1 MGDPARPFR
10 AATQARGRRKA
21 SIGGRDFLPGW
32 AIHHRDKEAFMKA
45 EENESPKSKPRL
57 NIPAGAM
64 VIIPLRSRV
73 LFPPMIMPVM
83 VRRAERLHAVE
94 ETVRQQLPIGFVT
107 QRDPNIDVPQ
117 PKDLYG
123 VGTAADVLR
132 MYTLPDGQR
141 QILVQG
147 RRRFEIAEFLE
158 TDPLLIARVT
168 MVEEKVPHTKEFE
181 ARILHLRQEAA
192 RALSLFPE
200 PVNELRSMIERI
212 EDPLSVIDV
221 VASTL
226 DLPSTEKQEILAILD
241 PEARAQRVSE
251 KLARQIELLELSR
264 KIGDENKESIDK
276 SQRQYFLREQ
286 LKAIQKELGEEAGKG
301 SEVEELRKQIYE
313 AKMPPEVETE
323 ALKELAR
330 FERIPEMAAEHS
342 LLRTYLDWLV
352 ELPWSVFSKEEID
365 MRRARE
371 IRAPTHYG
379 LEKVKKR
386 IIEFLAVRKLM
397 PQGKSPILCLIG
409 PPGVGKTSLG
419 QSIAR
424 AMNRKFVR
432 QSLGGVHDEADIR
445 GHRRTYIG
453 ALPGN
458 IIQGIRK
465 AGTRNPVFMLDE
477 VDKLSVSFHG
487 DPSAALLEVL
497 DPAQNATFQ
506 DHYIALPFDLS
517 QVLFIATANV
527 LDTIPSPLRD
537 RMEILEL
544 PGYIEEDKLAIAKG
558 YLVPRQ
564 TAENGLK
571 PENISFTDEA
581 IREIIRSY
589 TREAGVRQLERE
601 LGAVCRSV
609 ATRIAEGFN
618 ETITVK
624 PESIP
629 TYLGPQKFFNEI
641 ALRTSLPGVATGLAW
656 TPFGGE
662 ILFVEATKMA
672 GDGKLLLTGQLGDVM
687 KESAQ
692 AALSLV
698 KSRAETLGIDSD
710 IFKKND
716 LHIHIPAGAIPK
728 DGPSAGVTLFVALVS
743 LLTGRRIS
751 KDVAM
756 TGEISLRGLVV
767 PVGGI
772 KEKMLAA
779 KRAGI
784 SCVLLPELN
793 RKDLEEIPPAGRQGI
808 RFEFLQTA
816 DEALRLAL
824 EPEAPGGFSPG
835 DRLAA
840 RPLS

>member
-1 MGDPARPFR
+1 MSAE
-10 AATQARGRRKA
+10 TT
-21 SIGGRDFLPGW
+21 
-32 AIHHRDKEAFMKA
+32 EA
-45 EENESPKSKPRL
+45 PTTKPRL
-57 NIPAGAM
+57 DIPPGAL
-64 VIIPLRSRV
+64 VIIPMRNRV
-73 LFPPMIMPVM
+73 LYPSMVMPLM
-83 VRRAERLHAVE
+83 VGSPARLQAVE
-94 ETVRQQLPIGFVT
+94 EAVRQQVPIGFIV
-107 QRDPNIDVPQ
+107 QRDPNTDSPQ
-117 PKDLYG
+117 QKDLYE

-132 MYTLPDGQR
+132 MFTLPDGRR
-141 QILVQG
+141 QVIVQG
-147 RRRFEIAEFLE
+147 RRRFEIGEVIQTE
-158 TDPLLIARVT
+158 PVLIARVT
-168 MVEEKVPHTKEFE
+168 MVEETVPATKEFA
-181 ARILHLRQEAA
+181 ARIIHLRQEAA
-192 RALSLFPE
+192 RALSLFPD
-200 PVNELRSMIERI
+200 PMNELKAMIERI
-212 EDPLSVIDV
+212 EDPISVIDMI
-221 VASTL
+221 ASTL
-226 DLPSTEKQEILAILD
+226 DLPTVEKQEILATLD
-241 PEARAQRVSE
+241 PETRAQKVSE

-264 KIGDENKESIDK
+264 KIGDETKDSMDK

-286 LKAIQKELGEEAGKG
+286 LKAIRKELGEDDGKAG
-301 SEVEELRKQIYE
+301 EIDELRSKLQE
-313 AKMPPEVETE
+313 AKMPPEVEKE
-323 ALKELAR
+323 ALKELTR
-330 FERIPEMAAEHS
+330 FERIPEMAPEHS
-342 LLRTYLDWLV
+342 LLRTYFDWLID
-352 ELPWSVFSKEEID
+352 LPWSISTKEEID
-365 MRRARE
+365 LPKARE
-371 IRAPTHYG
+371 ILDADHYG
-379 LEKVKKR
+379 LEKVKRR

-397 PQGKSPILCLIG
+397 PEGKSPILCLVG

-424 AMNRKFVR
+424 SMNRKFVR
-432 QSLGGVHDEADIR
+432 QSVGGVHDEADIR
-445 GHRRTYIG
+445 GHRRTYVG

-458 IIQGIRK
+458 IIQGIKK
-465 AGTRNPVFMLDE
+465 AGSKNPVFMLDE
-477 VDKLSVSFHG
+477 IDKLSASFHG

-497 DPAQNATFQ
+497 DPAQNASFQ
-506 DHYIALPFDLS
+506 DHYLALPFDLS

-527 LDTIPSPLRD
+527 LDTIPGPLRD

-544 PGYIEEDKLAIAKG
+544 PGYIEEEKLAIAKG
-558 YLVPRQ
+558 FLIPRQ
-564 TAENGLK
+564 IAENGLTAG
-571 PENISFTDEA
+571 EIIFTDDA
-581 IREIIRSY
+581 IREIIRGY

-609 ATRIAEGFN
+609 ATRVAEGFK
-618 ETITVK
+618 ETITVTQA
-624 PESIP
+624 SLHG
-629 TYLGPQKFFNEI
+629 YLGPQKFFNEI

-672 GDGKLLLTGQLGDVM
+672 GDGKLILTGQLGEVM

-698 KSRAETLGIDSD
+698 KSRADTLAIDPE
-710 IFKKND
+710 IFRKND

-756 TGEISLRGLVV
+756 TGEISLRGLVL

-793 RKDLEEIPPAGRQGI
+793 RRDLEEISVAGRAGI

-824 EPEAPGGFSPG
+824 EPEAPSGFSPG
-835 DRLAA
+835 ERLAA
-840 RPLS
+840 RSQF

>member
-1 MGDPARPFR
+1 MN
-10 AATQARGRRKA
+10 
-21 SIGGRDFLPGW
+21 
-32 AIHHRDKEAFMKA
+32 A
-45 EENESPKSKPRL
+45 EEQESPKSKPRL
-57 NIPAGAM
+57 NIPAGAL
-64 VIIPLRSRV
+64 VIIPLRNQV
-73 LFPPMIMPVM
+73 LFPSMIMPLM
-83 VRRAERLHAVE
+83 VRRPARLQAVE
-94 ETVRQQLPIGFVT
+94 ETVRQQQPIGFVV
-107 QRDPNIDVPQ
+107 QRDPNIEVAQ
-117 PKDLYG
+117 PKDLYE

-132 MYTLPDGQR
+132 MFTLPDGQR

-158 TDPLLIARVT
+158 TDPVLIARVT
-168 MVEEKVPHTKEFE
+168 MVEEKIPQTKEFE

-192 RALSLFPE
+192 RALSLFSE
-200 PVNELRSMIERI
+200 PMNELRSMIERI
-212 EDPLSVIDV
+212 EDPLSVIDMI
-221 VASTL
+221 ASTL
-226 DLPSTEKQEILAILD
+226 DLPTAEKQEILAILD
-241 PEARAQRVSE
+241 PETRAQRVSE

-264 KIGDENKESIDK
+264 KIGDETKESMDK

-286 LKAIQKELGEEAGKG
+286 LKAIQKELGEEDGKG
-301 SEVEELRKQIYE
+301 VEVEELRKKLYE
-313 AKMPPEVETE
+313 AKMPPEVEKE
-323 ALKELAR
+323 ALKELTR
-330 FERIPEMAAEHS
+330 LERISEMAPEHS
-342 LLRTYLDWLV
+342 LLRTYFDWLV
-352 ELPWSVFSKEEID
+352 ELPWSVFTKEEID
-365 MRRARE
+365 LPKARE
-371 IRAPTHYG
+371 ILDADHYG

-397 PQGKSPILCLIG
+397 PQGKSPILCLVG

-465 AGTRNPVFMLDE
+465 AGSRNPVFMLDE
-477 VDKLSVSFHG
+477 VDKLSASFQG
-487 DPSAALLEVL
+487 NPSAALLEVL
-497 DPAQNATFQ
+497 DPSQNSTFQ
-506 DHYIALPFDLS
+506 DHYLAVPFDLS

-527 LDTIPSPLRD
+527 LDTVPGPLRD

-544 PGYIEEDKLAIAKG
+544 PGYIEEEKLAIAKG

-564 TAENGLK
+564 IAENGLK
-571 PENISFTDEA
+571 SGDIDFTDDA

-601 LGAVCRSV
+601 LAAVCRSV
-609 ATRIAEGFN
+609 ATRIADGFN

-629 TYLGPQKFFNEI
+629 SYLGPQKFFNEI

-656 TPFGGE
+656 TPFGGD

-698 KSRAETLGIDSD
+698 KSRAEMLGIDPD
-710 IFKKND
+710 IFKKSD

-751 KDVAM
+751 KDIAM
-756 TGEISLRGLVV
+756 TGEISLRGLVL

-772 KEKMLAA
+772 KEKVLAA

-784 SCVLLPELN
+784 SSVLLPELN
-793 RKDLEEIPPAGRQGI
+793 RRDLEDIPPAGREGI
-808 RFEFLQTA
+808 RFEFLKTA

-835 DRLAA
+835 ERLAA
-840 RPLS
+840 RSRS

>member
-1 MGDPARPFR
+1 MN
-10 AATQARGRRKA
+10 
-21 SIGGRDFLPGW
+21 
-32 AIHHRDKEAFMKA
+32 A
-45 EENESPKSKPRL
+45 EETQSPKSKPRL
-57 NIPAGAM
+57 NIPAGAL
-64 VIIPLRSRV
+64 VIIPLRNRV
-73 LFPPMIMPVM
+73 LFPSMIMPLM
-83 VRRAERLHAVE
+83 VRRPARLQAVE
-94 ETVRQQLPIGFVT
+94 ESVRQQLPIGFVS
-107 QRDPNIDVPQ
+107 QRDPKIEVPQ

-123 VGTAADVLR
+123 VGTVADVLR
-132 MYTLPDGQR
+132 MFTLPDGQR
-141 QILVQG
+141 QIIVQG
-147 RRRFEIAEFLE
+147 RRRIEIGEFLE
-158 TDPLLIARVT
+158 TDPVLIARVT
-168 MVEEKVPHTKEFE
+168 MVEEKIPQTKEFE

-200 PVNELRSMIERI
+200 PMNELRSMIERI
-212 EDPLSVIDV
+212 EDPLSVIDMM
-221 VASTL
+221 ASTL
-226 DLPSTEKQEILAILD
+226 DLPSAEKQEILAILD
-241 PEARAQRVSE
+241 PETRAQRVSE

-264 KIGDENKESIDK
+264 KIGDETKESMDK

-286 LKAIQKELGEEAGKG
+286 LKAIQKELGEEDGKG
-301 SEVEELRKQIYE
+301 VETEELRRKLYE
-313 AKMPPEVETE
+313 AKMPPDVETE
-323 ALKELAR
+323 ALRELTR
-330 FERIPEMAAEHS
+330 LERIPEMAPEYS
-342 LLRTYLDWLV
+342 LLRTYFDWLV
-352 ELPWSVFSKEEID
+352 ELPWSIFTKEEID
-365 MRRARE
+365 LPKARE
-371 IRAPTHYG
+371 ILNADHHG

-397 PQGKSPILCLIG
+397 PHGKSPILCLVG

-445 GHRRTYIG
+445 GHRRTYVG

-465 AGTRNPVFMLDE
+465 AGSRNPVFMLDE
-477 VDKLSVSFHG
+477 VDKLSASFQG
-487 DPSAALLEVL
+487 NPSAALLEVL

-506 DHYIALPFDLS
+506 DHYLALPFDLS

-527 LDTIPSPLRD
+527 LDTIPGPLRD

-544 PGYIEEDKLAIAKG
+544 PGYIAEDKLAIAKG

-571 PENISFTDEA
+571 PGEIDFSDDA
-581 IREIIRSY
+581 VREIIRSY

-601 LGAVCRSV
+601 LARVCRSV
-609 ATRIAEGFN
+609 ATRIADGFN
-618 ETITVK
+618 QTVTVTV
-624 PESIP
+624 ESLHA
-629 TYLGPQKFFNEI
+629 YLGPQKFFNEI

-662 ILFVEATKMA
+662 ILFIEATKMP

-692 AALSLV
+692 AALSLF
-698 KSRAETLGIDSD
+698 KSRAETLGIDPD

-756 TGEISLRGLVV
+756 TGEISLRGLIL

-772 KEKMLAA
+772 KEKVLAA

-793 RKDLEEIPPAGRQGI
+793 RRDLEEISTSGREGI
-808 RFEFLQTA
+808 RFEFLKTA
-816 DEALRLAL
+816 DQALRLAL
-824 EPEAPGGFSPG
+824 EPEAPGDFFPSEG
-835 DRLAA
+835 LAA
-840 RPLS
+840 GSVS

>member
-1 MGDPARPFR
+1 MN
-10 AATQARGRRKA
+10 
-21 SIGGRDFLPGW
+21 
-32 AIHHRDKEAFMKA
+32 A
-45 EENESPKSKPRL
+45 EETETAKAKPRL
-57 NIPAGAM
+57 NIPADALI
-64 VIIPLRSRV
+64 IIPMRNRV
-73 LFPPMIMPVM
+73 VYPSMVMPLM
-83 VRRAERLHAVE
+83 VGRPARLQAVE
-94 ETVRQQLPIGFVT
+94 EAVRQQLPLGFVV
-107 QRDPNIDVPQ
+107 QRDPNMDAPQ

-132 MYTLPDGQR
+132 MFTLPDGRR
-141 QILVQG
+141 QVIVQG
-147 RRRFEIAEFLE
+147 RRRFEIGEFIE
-158 TDPLLIARVT
+158 TDPVLIARVT
-168 MVEEKVPHTKEFE
+168 MVEETIPQTKEFE

-200 PVNELRSMIERI
+200 PMNELRAMIERI
-212 EDPLSVIDV
+212 EDPLSVIDMI
-221 VASTL
+221 ASTL
-226 DLPSTEKQEILAILD
+226 DLPTAEKQEVLAILD
-241 PEARAQRVSE
+241 PETRAQKVSE
-251 KLARQIELLELSR
+251 KLARQIELLELSKKMR
-264 KIGDENKESIDK
+264 DDTRGSMDK

-286 LKAIQKELGEEAGKG
+286 LKAIQKELGEEDGKG
-301 SEVEELRKQIYE
+301 VEVEELRKKLYE
-313 AKMPPEVETE
+313 AKMPLEVEKE
-323 ALKELAR
+323 ALKELTR
-330 FERIPEMAAEHS
+330 LERIPEMAPEHS
-342 LLRTYLDWLV
+342 LLRTYFDWLV
-352 ELPWSVFSKEEID
+352 ELPWSIVTKEEID
-365 MRRARE
+365 LPKARE
-371 IRAPTHYG
+371 ILDADHYG

-397 PQGKSPILCLIG
+397 PEGKSPILCLVG

-458 IIQGIRK
+458 IIQGIKK
-465 AGTRNPVFMLDE
+465 AGSRNPVFMLDE
-477 VDKLSVSFHG
+477 VDKLSASFHG
-487 DPSAALLEVL
+487 NPSAALLEVL
-497 DPAQNATFQ
+497 DPSQNSTFQ
-506 DHYIALPFDLS
+506 DHYLAVPFDLT

-527 LDTIPSPLRD
+527 LDTVPGPLRD

-564 TAENGLK
+564 ISENGLK
-571 PENISFTDEA
+571 PGEINFTDDA
-581 IREIIRSY
+581 LREVIRSY

-609 ATRIAEGFN
+609 ATRVADGFK
-618 ETITVK
+618 EILTVNQ
-624 PESIP
+624 ESLHG
-629 TYLGPQKFFNEI
+629 YLGPQKFFNEI

-656 TPFGGE
+656 TPFGGD
-662 ILFVEATKMA
+662 ILFVEATKMV
-672 GDGKLLLTGQLGDVM
+672 GDGKLILTGQLGDVM

-698 KSRAETLGIDSD
+698 KSRADTLGIDPD

-743 LLTGRRIS
+743 LLKGRCIS

-756 TGEISLRGLVV
+756 TGEISLRGLVL

-793 RKDLEEIPPAGRQGI
+793 RRDLEEIPTAGREGI
-808 RFEFLQTA
+808 RFEFLKTA

-824 EPEAPGGFSPG
+824 EPEAPSGFSPAE
-835 DRLAA
+835 RLAA
-840 RPLS
+840 RPFS

>member
-1 MGDPARPFR
+1 MN
-10 AATQARGRRKA
+10 T
-21 SIGGRDFLPGW
+21 
-32 AIHHRDKEAFMKA
+32 EA
-45 EENESPKSKPRL
+45 EEKESAKSKQRL
-57 NIPAGAM
+57 NIPEGAL
-64 VIIPLRSRV
+64 VIIPMRNRV
-73 LFPPMIMPVM
+73 LFPAMMMPLS
-83 VRRAERLHAVE
+83 VRSPARRHAVE
-94 ETVRQQLPIGFVT
+94 EAVRQQVPIGFVV
-107 QRDPNIDVPQ
+107 QRDPNIEVPE

-123 VGTAADVLR
+123 VGTAADVVR
-132 MYTLPDGQR
+132 MFALPDGQR
-141 QILVQG
+141 QVLVQG
-147 RRRFEIAEFLE
+147 RRRFEIGEFLE
-158 TDPLLIARVT
+158 TDPVLIARVT
-168 MVEEKVPHTKEFE
+168 MVEEKIPQTKEFE

-200 PVNELRSMIERI
+200 PMNELRAMIERI
-212 EDPLSVIDV
+212 EDPLSVIDMI
-221 VASTL
+221 ASTL
-226 DLPSTEKQEILAILD
+226 DLPTAEKQEILGILD

-251 KLARQIELLELSR
+251 KLARQIELLELSK
-264 KIGDENKESIDK
+264 KIGAETKESMDK
-276 SQRQYFLREQ
+276 SQRQYFLHEQ
-286 LKAIQKELGEEAGKG
+286 LKAIQKELGETDGKG
-301 SEVEELRKQIYE
+301 VEVEELRKKLYD
-313 AKMPPEVETE
+313 AKMPPEVEKE

-330 FERIPEMAAEHS
+330 LERIPEAAPEHS
-342 LLRTYLDWLV
+342 LLRTYFDWLV
-352 ELPWSVFSKEEID
+352 ELPWSIFTEEEID
-365 MRRARE
+365 LPKARE
-371 IRAPTHYG
+371 ILDADHYG

-397 PQGKSPILCLIG
+397 PHGKSPILCFVG

-445 GHRRTYIG
+445 GHRRTYVG

-465 AGTRNPVFMLDE
+465 AGSRNPVFMLDE
-477 VDKLSVSFHG
+477 VDKLSASFHG

-497 DPAQNATFQ
+497 DPSQNSTFQ
-506 DHYIALPFDLS
+506 DHYLAVPFDLS

-527 LDTIPSPLRD
+527 LDTVPGPLRD

-629 TYLGPQKFFNEI
+629 TYLGPEKFFNEI

-656 TPFGGE
+656 TPFGGD

-698 KSRAETLGIDSD
+698 KSRAETLGIDPD

-756 TGEISLRGLVV
+756 TGEISLRGLVL

-772 KEKMLAA
+772 KEKVLAA

-793 RKDLEEIPPAGRQGI
+793 RRDMEEIPTSGREGI
-808 RFEFLQTA
+808 RFEFLKTA
-816 DEALRLAL
+816 DQALLLAL
-824 EPEAPGGFSPG
+824 EPEAPSGFSPG
-835 DRLAA
+835 ERLAA
-840 RPLS
+840 RSSRT

>member
-1 MGDPARPFR
+1 MN
-10 AATQARGRRKA
+10 
-21 SIGGRDFLPGW
+21 
-32 AIHHRDKEAFMKA
+32 A
-45 EENESPKSKPRL
+45 EHNESSKSMPRP
-57 NIPAGAM
+57 NIPAGAL
-64 VIIPLRSRV
+64 VIIPLRNRV
-73 LFPPMIMPVM
+73 LFPSMIMPLM
-83 VRRAERLHAVE
+83 VRRPARLQAVE

-107 QRDPNIDVPQ
+107 QRDPNIEVPE
-117 PKDLYG
+117 PKDLYE

-132 MYTLPDGQR
+132 MFTLPDGQR
-141 QILVQG
+141 QIFVQG
-147 RRRFEIAEFLE
+147 RRRFEIGEFLE

-168 MVEEKVPHTKEFE
+168 MVEEKIPQTKEFE

-200 PVNELRSMIERI
+200 PMSELSSMIERI
-212 EDPLSVIDV
+212 EDPLSVIDMI
-221 VASTL
+221 ASTL
-226 DLPSTEKQEILAILD
+226 HLASAERQEILAIFD

-251 KLARQIELLELSR
+251 KLARHIELLELTR
-264 KIGDENKESIDK
+264 KIGDETKESMDK
-276 SQRQYFLREQ
+276 SRRQYFLREQ
-286 LKAIQKELGEEAGKG
+286 LKAIQKELGEQDGKG
-301 SEVEELRKQIYE
+301 IEVEELRKKLYE
-313 AKMPPEVETE
+313 AKMPPDVERE

-330 FERIPEMAAEHS
+330 LERIPEMAPEYS
-342 LLRTYLDWLV
+342 LMRTYFDWLV
-352 ELPWSVFSKEEID
+352 ELPWSIVTEEEID
-365 MRRARE
+365 LPKARE
-371 IRAPTHYG
+371 ILDTDHYG

-397 PQGKSPILCLIG
+397 PQGKSPILCFVG

-445 GHRRTYIG
+445 GHRRTYVG

-465 AGTRNPVFMLDE
+465 AGSRNPVFMLDE
-477 VDKLSVSFHG
+477 VDKLSASFQG
-487 DPSAALLEVL
+487 NPSAALLEVL
-497 DPAQNATFQ
+497 DPSQNSTFQ
-506 DHYIALPFDLS
+506 DHYLALPFDLT

-527 LDTIPSPLRD
+527 LDTVPGPLRD

-544 PGYIEEDKLAIAKG
+544 PGYIAEDKLAIAKG

-564 TAENGLK
+564 ISENGLK
-571 PENISFTDEA
+571 PGEINFTDEA
-581 IREIIRSY
+581 IREIITSY

-609 ATRIAEGFN
+609 ATRIADGFK
-618 ETITVK
+618 ETITVNQ
-624 PESIP
+624 ESLDG
-629 TYLGPQKFFNEI
+629 YLGPQKFFNEI

-656 TPFGGE
+656 TPFGGD

-698 KSRAETLGIDSD
+698 KSRAGTVGIDPD
-710 IFKKND
+710 IFRKND

-728 DGPSAGVTLFVALVS
+728 DGPSAGITLFVALVS
-743 LLTGRRIS
+743 LLTGQRIS

-756 TGEISLRGLVV
+756 TGEISLRGLVL

-772 KEKMLAA
+772 KEKVLAA

-793 RKDLEEIPPAGRQGI
+793 RRDMEEIPTSSREGI
-808 RFEFLQTA
+808 RFEFLKTA
-816 DEALRLAL
+816 DQALLLAL
-824 EPEAPGGFSPG
+824 EPEAPSGFSPG
-835 DRLAA
+835 ERLAA
-840 RPLS
+840 RSIS

>member
-1 MGDPARPFR
+1 MNAE
-10 AATQARGRRKA
+10 AT
-21 SIGGRDFLPGW
+21 
-32 AIHHRDKEAFMKA
+32 ET
-45 EENESPKSKPRL
+45 PKSKPRL
-57 NIPAGAM
+57 NIPAGAL
-64 VIIPLRSRV
+64 VIIPLRNRV
-73 LFPPMIMPVM
+73 LFPSMIMPLM
-83 VRRAERLHAVE
+83 VRRPARLQAVE
-94 ETVRQQLPIGFVT
+94 EAVRQQLPIGFVV
-107 QRDPNIDVPQ
+107 QRDPNIEAPQ

-123 VGTAADVLR
+123 VGTAADILR
-132 MYTLPDGQR
+132 MFTLPDGQR
-141 QILVQG
+141 QILLQG
-147 RRRFEIAEFLE
+147 RRRIEIGEFLE
-158 TDPLLIARVT
+158 TDPVLIARVT
-168 MVEEKVPHTKEFE
+168 MVEERIPETKEFE

-200 PVNELRSMIERI
+200 PMNELRSMIERI
-212 EDPLSVIDV
+212 EDPLSVIDMI
-221 VASTL
+221 ASTF
-226 DLPSTEKQEILAILD
+226 DLPTAEKQEILAILE

-264 KIGDENKESIDK
+264 KIGDETKESMDK

-286 LKAIQKELGEEAGKG
+286 LKAIQKELGEEDGKTV
-301 SEVEELRKQIYE
+301 EVEELRKKLYE
-313 AKMPPEVETE
+313 AKMPPEVEKE
-323 ALKELAR
+323 ALKELNR

-342 LLRTYLDWLV
+342 LIRTYFDWLV
-352 ELPWSVFSKEEID
+352 ELPWSIFTKEEID
-365 MRRARE
+365 LPKARE
-371 IRAPTHYG
+371 ILDADHYG

-397 PQGKSPILCLIG
+397 PQGKSPILCLVG

-445 GHRRTYIG
+445 GHRRTYVG

-465 AGTRNPVFMLDE
+465 AGSRNPVFMLDE
-477 VDKLSVSFHG
+477 VDKLSASFHG
-487 DPSAALLEVL
+487 NPSAALLEVL

-506 DHYIALPFDLS
+506 DHYLALPFDLS

-527 LDTIPSPLRD
+527 LDTVPGPLRD

-564 TAENGLK
+564 IAENGLK
-571 PENISFTDEA
+571 PEEINFTDDA

-609 ATRIAEGFN
+609 ATRFADGFKG
-618 ETITVK
+618 TTTVNQ
-624 PESIP
+624 ESLHA
-629 TYLGPQKFFNEI
+629 YLGPQKFFNEI

-656 TPFGGE
+656 TPFGGD
-662 ILFVEATKMA
+662 ILFVEATKMP

-692 AALSLV
+692 AALSLA
-698 KSRAETLGIDSD
+698 KSRAETLGIDAD
-710 IFKKND
+710 TFRKND

-728 DGPSAGVTLFVALVS
+728 DGPSAGITLFVALVS

-756 TGEISLRGLVV
+756 TGEISLRGLVL

-793 RKDLEEIPPAGRQGI
+793 RKDLEEIPTSGREGI
-808 RFEFLQTA
+808 RFEFLKTA

-835 DRLAA
+835 ERLAA
-840 RPLS
+840 RSIT